1 MYANLKLY
9 NLCKDEPKLDFSGS
23 DRLDR
28 GNHVFQFGNV
38 AQGAPRRQSI
48 VLGHRQYE
56 RALVR
61 LQAFE
66 EGVELVEHEL
76 AVTVSRE
83 GDNATVSIHAP
94 VLAFLSP

>member
-1 MYANLKLY
+1 
-9 NLCKDEPKLDFSGS
+9 
-23 DRLDR
+23 
-28 GNHVFQFGNV
+28 
-38 AQGAPRRQSI
+38 